1 MTGRSAV
8 GLAGLVAVL
17 LLAAV
22 TDPPRPA
29 PIRITFVSSPE
40 KGALMRPIIEQFNAG
55 PQTLVG
61 GRRVV
66 VSLQIVNSGDAET
79 SIVSGAL
86 RPTVWSPASSLWGR
100 LLNYQAGRTLVPARN
115 RSIVKT
121 PLVIAMWEPMARA
134 LGSPRPISF
143 RRIMD
148 LATSP
153 RGWAAVGHP
162 EFGPFRLGHT
172 DPDVSTSGLSAV
184 VAEYY
189 AEVGNRHGLD
199 TRAITRPDV
208 RRRVR
213 AVERS
218 VVQYGDTTLSFAK
231 QLERYGPTYASAV
244 AMEETTLRQV
254 NHDAKRT
261 PKLKAIYPAD
271 GTFFSDS
278 PYIVLRAP
286 WVNARQRAAAT
297 AFERALAKAV
307 TSELA
312 GRYGF
317 RISSAPSPYTT
328 PDDTANGVDPRQPAH
343 QLPLPAPKVLA
354 AIRSDWR
361 TNRRPANVILAV
373 DTSDA
378 MRAGGKFAAAQ
389 RALQAFT
396 NVLPLRDRVG
406 VVSYSDQAIIEAPPV
421 RLDGPG
427 RARVRAAIRQLEPGG
442 ESALYDATARAVR
455 EARGLRDAGRINAVV
470 LLDAGGDNRSA
481 LSASGLLAALTRQAR
496 ARRGGVA
503 VYPIAFGREANSG
516 VLNQIARASRGYPY
530 AAQPSTLEA
539 TYRTIASYF

>member
-55 PQTLVG
+55 PQSLVG

-100 LLNYQAGRTLVPARN
+100 LLNYQAGRALVPARN
-115 RSIVKT
+115 PSIVKT

-134 LGSPRPISF
+134 LGWPRPIGF

-148 LATSP
+148 LATSR
-153 RGWAAVGHP
+153 RGWATVGHP

-189 AEVGNRHGLD
+189 AETGNRGGRD

-244 AMEETTLRQV
+244 AMEETTLSQV

-278 PYIVLRAP
+278 PYIVPRAP
-286 WVNARQRAAAT
+286 WVSARQ
-297 AFERALAKAV
+297 
-307 TSELA
+307 
-312 GRYGF
+312 
-317 RISSAPSPYTT
+317 
-328 PDDTANGVDPRQPAH
+328 
-343 QLPLPAPKVLA
+343 
-354 AIRSDWR
+354 
-361 TNRRPANVILAV
+361 
-373 DTSDA
+373 
-378 MRAGGKFAAAQ
+378 
-389 RALQAFT
+389 
-396 NVLPLRDRVG
+396 
-406 VVSYSDQAIIEAPPV
+406 
-421 RLDGPG
+421 
-427 RARVRAAIRQLEPGG
+427 
-442 ESALYDATARAVR
+442 
-455 EARGLRDAGRINAVV
+455 
-470 LLDAGGDNRSA
+470 
-481 LSASGLLAALTRQAR
+481 
-496 ARRGGVA
+496 
-503 VYPIAFGREANSG
+503 
-516 VLNQIARASRGYPY
+516 
-530 AAQPSTLEA
+530 
-539 TYRTIASYF
+539 

>member
-8 GLAGLVAVL
+8 SLAGLVAVL
-17 LLAAV
+17 LLAAA

-40 KGALMRPIIEQFNAG
+40 KAALLRPIVAQFNSG
-55 PQTLVG
+55 RQSLVG

-100 LLNYQAGRTLVPARN
+100 LLNFQAGRELVPARN
-115 RSIVKT
+115 PSIVKT

-134 LGSPRPISF
+134 LGWPRPISF

-148 LATSP
+148 LATSR

-189 AEVGNRHGLD
+189 AETGNRGGVD

-218 VVQYGDTTLSFAK
+218 VVRYGDTTLSFAK

-244 AMEETTLRQV
+244 AMEETTLYQV

-261 PKLKAIYPAD
+261 PRLQAIYPAD

-278 PYIVLRAP
+278 PYIVPRAP
-286 WVNARQRAAAT
+286 WVSARQRAAAA
-297 AFERALAKAV
+297 AFERALDKAV

-312 GRYGF
+312 ERYGF
-317 RISSAPSPYTT
+317 RISSAPSLYTT

-343 QLPLPAPKVLA
+343 QLPLPKPNVLA

-378 MRAGGKFAAAQ
+378 MRAGGKFPAVQ

-396 NVLPLRDRVG
+396 NVLSPRDRVG
-406 VVSYSDQAIIEAPPV
+406 VVSYSDQPFVEAPPV
-421 RLDGPG
+421 RLDRPG
-427 RARVRAAIRQLEPGG
+427 RDRVRAALRQLEPGG
-442 ESALYDATARAVR
+442 QSALYDATATAVR
-455 EARGLRDAGRINAVV
+455 EARRLHDADRINAVV

-481 LSASGLLAALTRQAR
+481 MNAAGLIAALTRQAR
-496 ARRGGVA
+496 AQGGGVA
-503 VYPIAFGREANSG
+503 VYPIALGRGANSR
-516 VLNQIARASRGYPY
+516 VLNQIAGASHGYPY
-530 AAQPSTLEA
+530 TAQPDTLEA